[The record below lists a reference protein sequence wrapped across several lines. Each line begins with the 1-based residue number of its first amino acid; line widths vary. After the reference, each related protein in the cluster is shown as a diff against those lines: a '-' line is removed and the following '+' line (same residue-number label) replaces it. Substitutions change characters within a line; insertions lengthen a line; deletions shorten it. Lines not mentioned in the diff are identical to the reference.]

1 MRFLPFPC
9 RAAALSALFFVSLT
23 TPHPAISL
31 PIIEPYAATRETTRL
46 FQEELQQC
54 DAKLNWRGEQLSE
67 DTVYAAALTGLSWQA
82 AWGKDHVFSLAWG
95 DLRKIDPLRRR
106 TKAQAEALTAEI
118 ARLAA
123 GRDDA
128 GAVKLATDN
137 FAVGEIGC
145 DPELKAAVGTS
156 LLRLNR
162 PEAAC
167 DIFAAPF
174 DPAHVADPAAKNRE
188 FRQDALEAAIKAAP
202 KSDRWRRLAIAF
214 ALSLALEPGAEN
226 AAPNEAALAYLEN
239 NGVDLE
245 RVLLGIL
252 EAPERLRG
260 LPSYSYAA
268 ADLLTLRAAP
278 RLLPFLMHLAQSDD
292 VYLRGRAVIGLG
304 ILAYQSRPNDPPDW
318 KRRVIAAP
326 LTEYGLSIGERK
338 MVLREAK
345 EAAAS
350 DKYRLRVSAAIALTL
365 MGDDANL
372 PLLNQLAKDRAY
384 LISPLEENLKKN
396 KNAPR
401 AIEYPARQAAEQGL
415 YRFGAVKM
423 VTAARTLTGKALE
436 QAKRGGQ
443 DMTAD
448 RRNLRKVSYSEIA
461 ISPLDCK

>member
-1 MRFLPFPC
+1 MRFLPSAP
-9 RAAALSALFFVSLT
+9 RAALLAVLLAGL
-23 TPHPAISL
+23 PAPRPAISL
-31 PIIEPYAATRETTRL
+31 PITEPYAATRETTRL

-54 DAKLNWRGEQLSE
+54 DAKLNWRGESLSD
-67 DTVYAAALTGLSWQA
+67 DTIYAATLTGLSWQA
-82 AWGKDHVFSLAWG
+82 AWGKDHIFSLAWG
-95 DLRKIDPLRRR
+95 DIRKMDPLRRR
-106 TKAQAEALTAEI
+106 TKAQAEALVSEITA
-118 ARLAA
+118 RAA
-123 GRDDA
+123 NHDDA

-137 FAVGEIGC
+137 FALGEIGC
-145 DPELKAAVGTS
+145 DPELKTAVGKS

-162 PEAAC
+162 PESAY
-167 DIFAAPF
+167 DVFAAPF
-174 DPAHVADPAAKNRE
+174 DPSRIADTQEKNRE
-188 FRQDALEAAIKAAP
+188 FRQDAFESSAKAAP
-202 KSDRWRRLAIAF
+202 KSDRWRRAAIAF

-226 AAPNEAALAYLEN
+226 SAPNEEALAYLEN
-239 NGVDLE
+239 NGVDME
-245 RVLLGIL
+245 RILLGIL

-260 LPSYSYAA
+260 LPAYSYAA

-304 ILAYQSRPNDPPDW
+304 ILAYQSRPNDAPNW
-318 KRRVIAAP
+318 KRRVISAP
-326 LTEYGLSIGERK
+326 LTEYGLSVGERK

-350 DKYRLRVSAAIALTL
+350 DKYRLRVSAAIALAL

-384 LISPLEENLKKN
+384 LLAPPEKN

-401 AIEYPARQAAEQGL
+401 KIEYPARQAAL
-415 YRFGAVKM
+415 AALARFG
-423 VTAARTLTGKALE
+423 VTTRSSEAESLSGKALE

-443 DMTAD
+443 DVTAD

-461 ISPLDCK
+461 ISPLDAK

>member
-1 MRFLPFPC
+1 MRFLSSAHRVALIAGLMASITAPRP
-9 RAAALSALFFVSLT
+9 AA
-23 TPHPAISL
+23 SL
-31 PIIEPYAATRETTRL
+31 PITEPYAATRETTRL

-54 DAKLNWRGEQLSE
+54 DAKLNWRGEQLSD

-95 DLRKIDPLRRR
+95 DLRKIDPLRHR
-106 TKAQAEALTAEI
+106 TKAQTEALISEI
-118 ARLAA
+118 TRRVANH
-123 GRDDA
+123 DDA

-137 FAVGEIGC
+137 FAIGEIGC
-145 DPELKAAVGTS
+145 EPGLKAAVGKS

-167 DIFAAPF
+167 DILAAPF
-174 DPAHVADPAAKNRE
+174 DPAHVADVVEKNRE
-188 FRQDALEAAIKAAP
+188 FRQDAWEAARKASS
-202 KSDRWRRLAIAF
+202 KSDRWRRLAISL
-214 ALSLALEPGAEN
+214 ALSLALEPGVEN
-226 AAPNEAALAYLEN
+226 SPPNEAALTYLEN
-239 NGVDLE
+239 SGVDLE

-260 LPSYSYAA
+260 LPAYTYAA
-268 ADLLTLRAAP
+268 ADLLALRAAP

-304 ILAYQSRPNDPPDW
+304 VLAYQSRPNDPPDW
-318 KRRVIAAP
+318 KRRVLFAP

-345 EAAAS
+345 EAALS

-384 LISPLEENLKKN
+384 LLSPPEKN

-401 AIEYPARQAAEQGL
+401 TIEYPARQAAFAGL
-415 YRFGAVKM
+415 TRFGVAVRG
-423 VTAARTLTGKALE
+423 VEGGSLSGKALE

-443 DMTAD
+443 DATKD
-448 RRNLRKVSYSEIA
+448 RRNLRKISYSEIA
-461 ISPLDCK
+461 ISPLDEK

>member
-1 MRFLPFPC
+1 MRFLPSVC
-9 RAAALSALFFVSLT
+9 RAALLAALSVGLTAPRPAVSLPT
-23 TPHPAISL
+23 T
-31 PIIEPYAATRETTRL
+31 EPYAATRETKRL

-54 DAKLNWRGEQLSE
+54 DAKLNWRGEQLAD

-82 AWGKDHVFSLAWG
+82 AWGKEHVFSLAWG
-95 DLRKIDPLRRR
+95 DVRKIDPLRRR
-106 TKAQAEALTAEI
+106 TKAQAEALVSEI
-118 ARLAA
+118 TKRAA
-123 GRDDA
+123 NHDDA

-145 DPELKAAVGTS
+145 DPELKAAVGKS
-156 LLRLNR
+156 LLRLDR
-162 PEAAC
+162 PEAAY

-174 DPAHVADPAAKNRE
+174 DPAHAADPTEMNRE
-188 FRQDALEAAIKAAP
+188 FRQDAFEAAAKAAP
-202 KSDRWRRLAIAF
+202 KSDRWRRAAIAF

-226 AAPNEAALAYLEN
+226 SPPNETALTYLEN
-239 NGVDLE
+239 NGVEVE

-260 LPSYSYAA
+260 LPAYSYAA

-278 RLLPFLMHLAQSDD
+278 RLLPFLMHLAQSED

-304 ILAYQSRPNDPPDW
+304 VLAYQSRPNDAPNW

-326 LTEYGLSIGERK
+326 LTEYGLSVGERK

-350 DKYRLRVSAAIALTL
+350 DKYRLRVSAAIALAL
-365 MGDDANL
+365 MGDEANL

-384 LISPLEENLKKN
+384 LLSPQEKN

-401 AIEYPARQAAEQGL
+401 RIEFPARQAAAAL
-415 YRFGAVKM
+415 LRFG
-423 VTAARTLTGKALE
+423 VTARSAEAALLSGKALE
-436 QAKRGGQ
+436 QAKRNGQ
-443 DMTAD
+443 DVTGD

-461 ISPLDCK
+461 ISPLDAK

>member
-1 MRFLPFPC
+1 MRFIAFLLPSVA
-9 RAAALSALFFVSLT
+9 RAALPVALLAGLLAPRPALS
-23 TPHPAISL
+23 L
-31 PIIEPYAATRETTRL
+31 PVTEPYAATREAQRL
-46 FQEELQQC
+46 FQDELQQC
-54 DAKLNWRGEQLSE
+54 DAKLNWHGEKLAD
-67 DTVYAAALTGLSWQA
+67 DTRYAAALTGLSWQA

-106 TKAQAEALTAEI
+106 TKAQTEALTAEI
-118 ARLAA
+118 KRRAT

-137 FAVGEIGC
+137 FAMGEIGC

-162 PEAAC
+162 PEAAY

-174 DPAHVADPAAKNRE
+174 DPARGANRAERNRE
-188 FRQDALEAAIKAAP
+188 FRQMAFAAAVKSAPQSDRCRRAAIAM
-202 KSDRWRRLAIAF
+202 
-214 ALSLALEPGAEN
+214 ALSLALEPDSED
-226 AAPNEAALAYLEN
+226 AAPNEEALAYLEN
-239 NGVDLE
+239 SGVDLE

-260 LPSYSYAA
+260 LPAYSYAA
-268 ADLLTLRAAP
+268 ADLLVVRAAP

-304 ILAYQSRPNDPPDW
+304 LLAYQSRPNDAPDW
-318 KRRVIAAP
+318 RRRVLLVP
-326 LTEYGLSIGERK
+326 PTEYGLSVGERK

-350 DKYRLRVSAAIALTL
+350 DKHRLRVAAAIALTL

-372 PLLNQLAKDRAY
+372 PLLRQLAKDRAY
-384 LISPLEENLKKN
+384 LLSPPEKN

-401 AIEYPARQAAEQGL
+401 AIHFPARQAAIAGL
-415 YRFGAVKM
+415 ARFGIKVPGADGVFS
-423 VTAARTLTGKALE
+423 GKALE

-443 DMTAD
+443 DVTSD
-448 RRNLRKVSYSEIA
+448 RRNLRKTSYSELV
-461 ISPLDCK
+461 ISPLDSK